1 MNHTTVGKVLHQFVG
16 EGGLSPVGY
25 AVKTYTITYGKK
37 HHEGG
42 RCIVQRRWHYI

>member
-37 HHEGG
+37 HHE
-42 RCIVQRRWHYI
+42 